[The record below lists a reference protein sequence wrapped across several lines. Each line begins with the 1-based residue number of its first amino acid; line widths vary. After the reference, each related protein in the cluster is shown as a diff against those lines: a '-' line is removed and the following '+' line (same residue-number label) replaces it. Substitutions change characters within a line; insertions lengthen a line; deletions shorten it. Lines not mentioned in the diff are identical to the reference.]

1 MKKLLMGLFITAS
14 IFACKN
20 QDSNNSNLESNSN
33 GKPSNTEIVRE
44 INDDLVS
51 YNFEKLQ
58 SHYNDSTLVHDNL
71 KVETIGK
78 NLQGFIPLKNAG
90 VKFTIEGNP
99 MIYEVINNK
108 QDTLNGGYPS
118 YVFTY
123 ITFSASKAG
132 VKKIFKCSQIF
143 GMKDG
148 KVLEEWDT
156 YDTVPVMELMKN

>member
-1 MKKLLMGLFITAS
+1 MKKLLMGLFITAT
-14 IFACKN
+14 IGACKN
-20 QDSNNSNLESNSN
+20 QDANNSNQEGISNA
-33 GKPSNTEIVRE
+33 KPSNIEIVKE
-44 INDDLVS
+44 INNDLVS
-51 YNFEKLQ
+51 YDFEKLQ

-90 VKFTIEGNP
+90 VQFGIEGNP
-99 MIYEVINNK
+99 MIYEVINHK

-123 ITFSASKAG
+123 ITFSATKAG
-132 VKKIFKCSQIF
+132 VKKIFKCSQVF

-156 YDTVPVMELMKN
+156 YDTAPVMELMKN

>member
-90 VKFTIEGNP
+90 VKFAIEGNP

-123 ITFSASKAG
+123 ITFSATKAG

>member
-1 MKKLLMGLFITAS
+1 MKKLLMGLLITAS

-20 QDSNNSNLESNSN
+20 QDSDNSNLESNSN

-90 VKFTIEGNP
+90 VKFAIEGNP

-123 ITFSASKAG
+123 ITFSATKAG

>member
-1 MKKLLMGLFITAS
+1 MKKLLMGLLITAS

-90 VKFTIEGNP
+90 VKFAIEGNP

-123 ITFSASKAG
+123 ITFSATKAG

>member
-1 MKKLLMGLFITAS
+1 MKILLMGLLITAS
-14 IFACKN
+14 ICACKN
-20 QDSNNSNLESNSN
+20 QDSDNSKQEGVSN

-90 VKFTIEGNP
+90 VKFAIEGNP

-123 ITFSASKAG
+123 ITFSATKAG

>member
-1 MKKLLMGLFITAS
+1 MKKLLIGLLITAS

-20 QDSNNSNLESNSN
+20 QDSNNSNQESNSN

-71 KVETIGK
+71 KVEPIGK